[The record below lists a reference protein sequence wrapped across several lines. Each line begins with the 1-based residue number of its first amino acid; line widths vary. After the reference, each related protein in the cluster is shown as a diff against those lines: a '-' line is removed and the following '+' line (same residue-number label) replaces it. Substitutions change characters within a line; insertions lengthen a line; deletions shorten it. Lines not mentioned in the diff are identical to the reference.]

1 MKLTA
6 AKARALR
13 KAGMFADGRNLYLR
27 VADGGSKGW
36 FWRGAIDGKTRKIA
50 LGSYPAVTLAQ
61 AREKAAE
68 VRAAIAAGKDP
79 LAEKRRAAI
88 PTFAEAARQLHE
100 LNCGRWKNGKHTK
113 QWIATLEKHAFP
125 AIGALSLDQIERRD
139 VLAIL
144 LPIWTATPE
153 TARRVRQRIRSV
165 LKFGMAHGWIKT
177 NAAGEAIDGALPAMP
192 RIVQGHLRSLPH
204 SEVGDAL
211 AGLAGFSPARLCLRF
226 VILTACRSGEARGAL
241 WDEIQGDTWT
251 IPASRMKAGKEHR
264 VPLSGAAMAVLEEAS
279 PFRRGNG
286 LVFPSPMKAGPLS
299 DMALTVLL
307 RKAQLADRATVHGF
321 RSSFRDWCAE
331 SGVARELAEAA
342 LAHTVGGVEGAYFR
356 SDLFDQRR
364 KVMAAWAAYV
374 TEAETADSNV
384 VRLKRA

>member
-165 LKFGMAHGWIKT
+165 LKFGMAHGWIVT

-192 RIVQGHLRSLPH
+192 KLVKGHLRSLPH
-204 SEVGDAL
+204 SEVAGVL
-211 AGLAGFSPARLCLRF
+211 EGLAATPAGLCLRF

-264 VPLSGAAMAVLEEAS
+264 VPLAGPALAVLEAARPYQRDGGLIFPGRS
-279 PFRRGNG
+279 PTR
-286 LVFPSPMKAGPLS
+286 PLS
-299 DMALTVLL
+299 DMTLTAIL
-307 RKAQLADRATVHGF
+307 RRRGLAATATVHGF
-321 RSSFRDWCAE
+321 RSSFRDWCADR
-331 SGVARELAEAA
+331 GQPRELAEAA

-356 SDLFDQRR
+356 SDLFERR
-364 KVMAAWAAYV
+364 RALMTAWADYL
-374 TEAETADSNV
+374 DG
-384 VRLKRA
+384 

>member
-6 AKARALR
+6 AKVKNLKTPGMHSDGAGLAL
-13 KAGMFADGRNLYLR
+13 KIAP
-27 VADGGSKGW
+27 GGSKSWVYRGTVNGQRRTIGLGGW
-36 FWRGAIDGKTRKIA
+36 
-50 LGSYPAVTLAQ
+50 PATSLAQ
-61 AREKAAE
+61 ARAE
-68 VRAAIAAGKDP
+68 ANRLRTEIAQGMDP
-79 LAEKRRAAI
+79 LAEKRRAAM

-144 LPIWTATPE
+144 TPIWTATPE

-165 LKFGMAHGWIKT
+165 LKFGMAHGWIVT

-192 RIVQGHLRSLPH
+192 KLVKGHLRSLPH
-204 SEVGDAL
+204 SEVAGVL
-211 AGLAGFSPARLCLRF
+211 EGLAATPAGLCLRF

-264 VPLSGAAMAVLEEAS
+264 VPLAGPALAVLEAARPYQRDGGLIFPGRS
-279 PFRRGNG
+279 PTR
-286 LVFPSPMKAGPLS
+286 PLS
-299 DMALTVLL
+299 DMTLTAIL
-307 RKAQLADRATVHGF
+307 RRRGLAATATVHGF
-321 RSSFRDWCAE
+321 RSSFRDWCADR
-331 SGVARELAEAA
+331 GQPRELAEAA

-356 SDLFDQRR
+356 SDLFERR
-364 KVMAAWAAYV
+364 RALMTAWADYL
-374 TEAETADSNV
+374 DG
-384 VRLKRA
+384 